1 MSRYPD
7 DDEDVGSEFV
17 DDDDDADDDDLM
29 RCRGV
34 SDDSKRCRISFT
46 WSSYLITCD
55 GLVSG
60 KLMLFVAILMVVNRL
75 NELRKIM
82 EIYNIQP
89 DLISVY

>member
-1 MSRYPD
+1 MNVSRSPD

-46 WSSYLITCD
+46 
-55 GLVSG
+55 
-60 KLMLFVAILMVVNRL
+60 
-75 NELRKIM
+75 
-82 EIYNIQP
+82 
-89 DLISVY
+89 